1 MSIVGLQ
8 QTIPWEAPHGAKE
21 QFHTASA
28 RGVKDVLGIVADSPA
43 LHWKTIQKLSDVC
56 HSCYRFDSIYTQLIC
71 KGAHMCVIL
80 HTNKYVGML
89 CRQTGVAGTVSP
101 PHRKRDN

>member
-28 RGVKDVLGIVADSPA
+28 RGVKDVSG
-43 LHWKTIQKLSDVC
+43 
-56 HSCYRFDSIYTQLIC
+56 Y
-71 KGAHMCVIL
+71 
-80 HTNKYVGML
+80 
-89 CRQTGVAGTVSP
+89 CR
-101 PHRKRDN
+101 